1 MSFDPAIHDRQSIR
15 LTQYDY
21 SQPGSYFIT
30 ICTQER
36 ICFFGDV
43 TDGEM
48 NLNSSGLAINKDWC
62 ELSDAF
68 GSISMDSFII
78 MPNHLHG
85 IININHEGGKS
96 INHIIKYFK
105 AISTYHYSLG
115 VKQLNWHPYPGRLW
129 QRNYYEHIIRTE
141 KSSNEIRQYI
151 LNNPI
156 EWHLDKDNPGNF

>member
-1 MSFDPAIHDRQSIR
+1 MSFEPSIHDRQSIR
-15 LTQYDY
+15 LAQYDY

-43 TDGEM
+43 IDKEM
-48 NLNSSGLAINKDWC
+48 YFNEGGLAINKDWH
-62 ELSDAF
+62 ELPNAF
-68 GSISMDSFII
+68 SSISIDSFII

-115 VKQLNWHPYPGRLW
+115 
-129 QRNYYEHIIRTE
+129 
-141 KSSNEIRQYI
+141 
-151 LNNPI
+151 
-156 EWHLDKDNPGNF
+156 

>member
-115 VKQLNWHPYPGRLW
+115 VKQLNWHTYPGRLW

-156 EWHLDKDNPGNF
+156 EWDLDKDNPGNF